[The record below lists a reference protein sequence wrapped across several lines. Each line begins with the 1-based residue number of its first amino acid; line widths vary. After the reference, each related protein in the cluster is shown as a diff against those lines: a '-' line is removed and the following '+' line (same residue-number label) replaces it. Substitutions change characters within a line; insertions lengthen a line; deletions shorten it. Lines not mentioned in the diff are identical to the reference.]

1 MQFFM
6 LQIAL
11 PFFKG
16 DKIKSQKSEK
26 FHEMFHGFRDR
37 HLPQAPAFHP
47 WDQIHSTY
55 ILGTSWCSRQRS
67 PFFMIF
73 FASRDSNQK
82 DNCPPLVN
90 EAGGACERLLTEEEK
105 RKIPQLVDQ
114 HHSHTLLH
122 NNHLNLG
129 KINRRKDKQ
138 TTHAH
143 NTMQRQRGK
152 NQQASTF

>member
-1 MQFFM
+1 MQMNIKNQMPKKVTQMQIFI

-11 PFFKG
+11 PFSKG

-55 ILGTSWCSRQRS
+55 ILGTSWCFHQRR

-114 HHSHTLLH
+114 HHSHTSLH
-122 NNHLNLG
+122 NNHLNLR
-129 KINRRKDKQ
+129 KINWREDFQ
-138 TTHAH
+138 
-143 NTMQRQRGK
+143 
-152 NQQASTF
+152 